1 MTERMLEEK
10 VVSLSPRRVV
20 NPVNVRRVETGEDA
34 GGEG

>member
-1 MTERMLEEK
+1 MLEK

-20 NPVNVRRVETGEDA
+20 MVNPVNVRRVETEEDA